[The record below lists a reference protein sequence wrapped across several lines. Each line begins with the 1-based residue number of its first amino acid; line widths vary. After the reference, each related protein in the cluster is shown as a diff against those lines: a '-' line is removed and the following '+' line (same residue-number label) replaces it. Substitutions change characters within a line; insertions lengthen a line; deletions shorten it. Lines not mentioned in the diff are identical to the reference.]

1 MLNFMSGICIFIVYK
16 KDYEKMSSYKFLIK
30 QILLLFVIIS
40 CYDLN
45 AQPFINEIKAFRK
58 ADSTSM
64 PPKNAILLVG
74 SSSFTI
80 WKDVQDYFPSNTMFN
95 RGFGGSSLTDVIYYA
110 NDVLLKYKPKQIII
124 YCGENDIAGSSSVT
138 ADTVFERFKTLYTII
153 RSKFKKVPIA
163 FISMKPSPSRE
174 KYVETMQ
181 KGNTLIKSF
190 MEQQKRCSYIDVY
203 SSMLDANGKVLT
215 HIFLSDK
222 LHMNAEGYKIWQG
235 AIAPYLV
242 H

>member
-1 MLNFMSGICIFIVYK
+1 MK
-16 KDYEKMSSYKFLIK
+16 KI
-30 QILLLFVIIS
+30 ILLLIIIKS
-40 CYDLN
+40 CTTH

-58 ADSTSM
+58 ADSIAA

-74 SSSFTI
+74 SSSFTK
-80 WKDVQDYFPSNTMFN
+80 WKDVQDYFPSHTMLN
-95 RGFGGSSLTDVIYYA
+95 RGFGGSSLTDVIYYV
-110 NDVLLKYKPKQIII
+110 NDVILKYKPKQILI
-124 YCGENDIAGSSSVT
+124 YCGENDIAGSSTVT

-153 RSKFKKVPIA
+153 RSKFKRVHIG

-174 KYVETMQ
+174 KYLATMQ
-181 KGNTLIKSF
+181 KGNDLIKSF
-190 MEQQKRCSYIDVY
+190 MEQQKRTTYIDVY

-215 HIFLSDK
+215 HIFIADK

-235 AIAPYLV
+235 VIAPYLV

>member
-1 MLNFMSGICIFIVYK
+1 MKIIATSIFFSVVFM
-16 KDYEKMSSYKFLIK
+16 
-30 QILLLFVIIS
+30 IS
-40 CYDLN
+40 N
-45 AQPFINEIKAFRK
+45 STIAQPFINEIKAFRK

-80 WKDVQDYFPSNTMFN
+80 WKDVQDYFPSHTMFN

-181 KGNTLIKSF
+181 KGNALIKSF
-190 MEQQKRCSYIDVY
+190 MEQQKRSSYIDVY

-235 AIAPYLV
+235 VIAPYLV